1 MNSVVQRFISALQ
14 IGGIL
19 FLGPAALAADLSEP
33 ATVRIGALPVYA
45 GPSVT
50 SGIVKFLRKE
60 EEVEVQSEFFN
71 REGKWC
77 AVAEPS
83 RKTPLGFVNCEALL
97 FSKPRRQTPPPREE
111 TRIPSPPKPE
121 PAWPLARHTPPE
133 PWRQKEPLHSFG
145 AFLQALWH
153 EDLARVE
160 NMIKEGID
168 PNAKTSLGNRPLLIA
183 AKKRNPAMLEIL
195 IANGAKVDAPD
206 RNGLTALMAAASMG
220 LTQNVRVLISAGAN
234 VNARDEKRATPLI
247 WAAISGHPQVV
258 EILLAHGADGK
269 IKNRDGLTA
278 LALSKRITAGHKKSL
293 AEAQEANRKEDL
305 PELRK
310 TLERHEAVLRLLSE
324 SEGG

>member
-1 MNSVVQRFISALQ
+1 MISVVQRFIFALQ
-14 IGGIL
+14 IGAIL
-19 FLGPAALAADLSEP
+19 FLGPAALAADPPEP

-60 EEVEVQSEFFN
+60 EAVEVQSEFFN

-77 AVAEPS
+77 AIAEPS

-97 FSKPRRQTPPPREE
+97 FSRPRRQTPPPREE
-111 TRIPSPPKPE
+111 TRIPSPPKP
-121 PAWPLARHTPPE
+121 AWPLARHIPPE
-133 PWRQKEPLHSFG
+133 PRRERDSPHSF
-145 AFLQALWH
+145 AEFLQALWK

-168 PNAKTSLGNRPLLIA
+168 PNAKTSLGNRPLVIA
-183 AKKRNPAMLEIL
+183 AKKRNAALLEIL
-195 IANGAKVDAPD
+195 IASGAKVDAPD

-258 EILLAHGADGK
+258 EVLLAHGADGR
-269 IKNRDGLTA
+269 IKNKDGLTA
-278 LALSKRITAGHKKSL
+278 LVLSKRITAGHKKSL
-293 AEAQEANRKEDL
+293 AEAEEANRKEDL